1 MLVLFT
7 AGDRGTGPDGH
18 CLVNT
23 ENSSSPAGF
32 SLSGDDGLLTRFLK
46 MAIDRWFTQG
56 PWYVYQSEMVF
67 QM

>member
-32 SLSGDDGLLTRFLK
+32 SVSGDDGLLTRFLK
-46 MAIDRWFTQG
+46 MAIDKWFT
-56 PWYVYQSEMVF
+56 
-67 QM
+67 